1 VISSGS
7 NFQPETETIQG
18 YAMANVVVVG
28 AQWGDEGKGKVVDI
42 YTEFADEIVRFQGGN
57 NAGHTLVVGEE
68 KVVLHLIPSG
78 VLHEGKRCVIGNG
91 VVLDPDVFIM
101 EVNRLK
107 GAGRL
112 QDDGTLLLSESLHII
127 MPYHKALDIAREA
140 QSGDKKIGTTGR
152 GIGPCYEDKIGR
164 RGIRLMDLVDP
175 VVFSRKL
182 RENLEEKNALLER
195 LGVEPLGYNEVYRT
209 YQDYAQVLKKYM
221 ADTALVL
228 SKELKAGKK
237 LLFEGAQGTLLDVDH
252 GTYPFVTSSST
263 CAGGAATGSGVSP
276 REIHE
281 VIGISKAYVTRV
293 GSGPFP
299 TELLEE
305 TGEKLRQIGSEFG
318 ATTGRPRRCGWFDAM
333 VIRYAVRIN
342 GLTGIAL
349 TKLDV
354 LSDFEAIKVCTGYRF
369 EGQELETLPAR
380 LETFENCEPVY
391 EELPGWKCDITGVR
405 SFEQLPENAKKYVKR
420 LEELAGC
427 PIVLVSVGPRRDQTM
442 VLKNP
447 FDA

>member
-1 VISSGS
+1 
-7 NFQPETETIQG
+7 
-18 YAMANVVVVG
+18 MANVVVVG

-42 YTEFADEIVRFQGGN
+42 YTEYADEIVRYQGGN

-78 VLHEGKRCVIGNG
+78 VLHAGKRCVIGNG
-91 VVLDPDVFIM
+91 VVLDPEVFIM

-107 GAGRL
+107 AAGRL
-112 QDDGTLLLSESLHII
+112 QDDATLLLSESLHII
-127 MPYHKALDIAREA
+127 MPYHKRLDIAREA

-164 RGIRLMDLVDP
+164 RGIRLMDLLDP
-175 VVFSRKL
+175 VIFARRL
-182 RENLEEKNALLER
+182 RENLEEKNVLLER
-195 LGVEPLGYNEVYRT
+195 LGEPALGYNEIYRQ
-209 YQDYAQVLKKYM
+209 YQDYAEVLKKYV

-228 SKELKAGKK
+228 DKSLKAGKK

-276 REIHE
+276 RAINE
-281 VIGISKAYVTRV
+281 VVGISKAYVTRV

-299 TELLEE
+299 TELLDQ
-305 TGEKLRQIGSEFG
+305 TGEKLREVGGEFG

-354 LSDFEAIKVCTGYRF
+354 LSGFDTIKVCTGYQF
-369 EGQELETLPAR
+369 EGKMLETLPAK
-380 LETFENCEPVY
+380 LETFEACTPVY
-391 EELPGWKCDITGVR
+391 EELPGWRSDITGVR
-405 SFEQLPENAKKYVKR
+405 TFEELPENARAYVKR

-427 PIVLVSVGPRRDQTM
+427 PIVMVSIGPRRDQTIM
-442 VLKNP
+442 LKNP